1 MDNLFFYLLFFVF
14 FDIIRNM
21 EKEKQLE
28 ELFSRVLSLGD
39 RL

>member
-1 MDNLFFYLLFFVF
+1 LPTFFF
-14 FDIIRNM
+14 FDIIPNM